1 MTRLTS
7 PSSKQPSDKTIE
19 NNKVTKHEKIANRQN
34 MRKQQTDKTTAKKG
48 KPFFSCKAAKSYRK
62 LNAGRPIGKCRMEV
76 EKHIWGGLAAP
87 LAPIT
92 LPADEPRQEAVVPKA
107 EEVQRWMEE
116 MRYYVGLGIFDPS
129 MLLRLQVQHLEYS
142 LGLVINEVLLQD
154 AERTAIDMAEFAL
167 SE

>member
-1 MTRLTS
+1 MLIAEFGAL
-7 PSSKQPSDKTIE
+7 PIEGDVVTIDLP
-19 NNKVTKHEKIANRQN
+19 V
-34 MRKQQTDKTTAKKG
+34 D
-48 KPFFSCKAAKSYRK
+48 
-62 LNAGRPIGKCRMEV
+62 
-76 EKHIWGGLAAP
+76 
-87 LAPIT
+87 
-92 LPADEPRQEAVVPKA
+92 PADLVDDEPVRRRLVVDVLRVERHVPTEVRVRLVIVPKA
-107 EEVQRWMEE
+107 EDVQRWMEE

>member
-1 MTRLTS
+1 
-7 PSSKQPSDKTIE
+7 
-19 NNKVTKHEKIANRQN
+19 
-34 MRKQQTDKTTAKKG
+34 
-48 KPFFSCKAAKSYRK
+48 
-62 LNAGRPIGKCRMEV
+62 MEV
-76 EKHIWGGLAAP
+76 EKQIWGGLVAP

-107 EEVQRWMEE
+107 EDVQRWMEE